1 MRRRLTSKN
10 HLTSDGEKDNSRM
23 FKSEKKSYFWEKS
36 EFRVIIYSPYTK
48 NNNSESASFT
58 GLLKSLLALWVL
70 EETRQNLAYVF
81 ELKAFNWLT
90 QKDSELSFFSI
101 GQKTITQN
109 LEFSLPSM
117 IPYVFRV
124 IVSQYKAKNDNS
136 ELGIFTSSMIP
147 CVTKFPSYRFLRRAK
162 NDNSEFTWERIRDF
176 WVFREIRVIAM
187 AKKPGWN
194 RVHPILPRFFN
205 TCWSY
210 LL

>member
-1 MRRRLTSKN
+1 
-10 HLTSDGEKDNSRM
+10 M
-23 FKSEKKSYFWEKS
+23 FKSEKKIILLRKVRVPSYRLFALHKKTIT
-36 EFRVIIYSPYTK
+36 RK
-48 NNNSESASFT
+48 SASFT

-124 IVSQYKAKNDNS
+124 IVFQYKAKNDNS
-136 ELGIFTSSMIP
+136 ELGIFTSKHDSMCHKISELSFFAWAKSLGGIGF
-147 CVTKFPSYRFLRRAK
+147 TLSY
-162 NDNSEFTWERIRDF
+162 
-176 WVFREIRVIAM
+176 
-187 AKKPGWN
+187 PG
-194 RVHPILPRFFN
+194 F
-205 TCWSY
+205 
-210 LL
+210 